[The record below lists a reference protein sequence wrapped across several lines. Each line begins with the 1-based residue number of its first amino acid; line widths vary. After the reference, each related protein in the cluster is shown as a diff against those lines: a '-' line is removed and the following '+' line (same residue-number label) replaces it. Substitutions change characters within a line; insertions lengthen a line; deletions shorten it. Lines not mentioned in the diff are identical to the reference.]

1 MPLKKGGYNLSFYIT
16 AMNALDTKDYQAIEG
31 LMHEDFIWM
40 NGYEMKTLDEWLEGL
55 REEFKKDFTFY
66 ERTCLFENE
75 DICAYQHF
83 VTDEKGSRLRVTN
96 VMLLQQGKVWRA
108 TVNRVAVN

>member
-1 MPLKKGGYNLSFYIT
+1 MSFYNT
-16 AMNALDTKDYQAIEG
+16 AMKALDTKDYQAIEG

-55 REEFKKDFTFY
+55 REEFKKDFTFN

-75 DICAYQHF
+75 DICAYQQSVDKH
-83 VTDEKGSRLRVTN
+83 KCLRF
-96 VMLLQQGKVWRA
+96 QKDKFFH
-108 TVNRVAVN
+108 

>member
-1 MPLKKGGYNLSFYIT
+1 MSFVFLVIKALTYIKHAFKKGGYNLSFYIT

-55 REEFKKDFTFY
+55 REEFKRTLRLMKELVFLKTKTFVLIN
-66 ERTCLFENE
+66 TLLLMKK
-75 DICAYQHF
+75 ALAF
-83 VTDEKGSRLRVTN
+83 V
-96 VMLLQQGKVWRA
+96 
-108 TVNRVAVN
+108 

>member
-55 REEFKKDFTFY
+55 REEFKKDFTFN
-66 ERTCLFENE
+66 ERTCLFESPFPQRINLFFLFFF
-75 DICAYQHF
+75 ICKA
-83 VTDEKGSRLRVTN
+83 LWIIA
-96 VMLLQQGKVWRA
+96 GKKWEVSKL
-108 TVNRVAVN
+108 

>member
-1 MPLKKGGYNLSFYIT
+1 MSFYIT

-55 REEFKKDFTFY
+55 RVAHC
-66 ERTCLFENE
+66 TCLS
-75 DICAYQHF
+75 DSIPY
-83 VTDEKGSRLRVTN
+83 RY
-96 VMLLQQGKVWRA
+96 
-108 TVNRVAVN
+108 